1 MYTSIE
7 KIVISFFLIT
17 CMVLIASCGESKETN
32 NEPKVSEQP
41 SSDDLVTIEKSVQG
55 DDRVFGEEE
64 DKLTSEFE
72 ISQTEI
78 SSVVYKSSTE
88 VDSEFSK
95 EVMEA
100 LSEFDAVNIEDGTK
114 LTLPEDILF
123 DFDSSELLPEA
134 DEAID
139 QLVKVIETTD
149 DEEEIAIVGH
159 TDGKG
164 EEKYNQKLSE
174 KRAQSVRDALADEGV
189 KKDRMTAEGK
199 GDSEPVAENTNSDGS
214 DNPEGRQKNRRVE
227 VTVHGLSQ

>member
-1 MYTSIE
+1 
-7 KIVISFFLIT
+7 
-17 CMVLIASCGESKETN
+17 
-32 NEPKVSEQP
+32 
-41 SSDDLVTIEKSVQG
+41 LVTIEKSVQG

>member
-32 NEPKVSEQP
+32 NETKVSEQP

-123 DFDSSELLPEA
+123 DFDSSELLRSE
-134 DEAID
+134 EHTSEL
-139 QLVKVIETTD
+139 QSRFELVCRLLLEK
-149 DEEEIAIVGH
+149 
-159 TDGKG
+159 K
-164 EEKYNQKLSE
+164 KYN
-174 KRAQSVRDALADEGV
+174 
-189 KKDRMTAEGK
+189 
-199 GDSEPVAENTNSDGS
+199 
-214 DNPEGRQKNRRVE
+214 
-227 VTVHGLSQ
+227 